1 MFSSPLYTPNPKRDK
16 NILISETISV
26 LDLRNAPDQCYFL
39 KVIQESRPKICKIK
53 VTILSENNFRN
64 DFQKFNTF

>member
-39 KVIQESRPKICKIK
+39 KVIQESRPKICKTK
-53 VTILSENNFRN
+53 ETI
-64 DFQKFNTF
+64 